1 MSHDAASLTDAR
13 LANWM
18 PSPGSADADILP
30 DLGTV
35 RSRTRDL
42 ARNSAIGGSFV
53 QTAKDNV
60 IGHQLR
66 LSAKPDYRLL
76 KKDPEWARSWSQ
88 QVEAEWRTWANT
100 TECDASNT
108 QTLIGQARTAFHAFL
123 TNGDALT
130 LPVYIRR
137 PGHRWYTKL
146 LGIESDRLSTPP
158 EQAANRYIR
167 GGIEIDDYH
176 QPLAYHIRKQHPG
189 DWLGLMSGS
198 AEIFQFERVPAFD
211 FLGRR
216 RLIHLYDK
224 ERDEQSRGMTPFS
237 RVLRESRVLSEYV
250 GHENHAALAN
260 SMIAAFLES
269 DLPPD
274 QIGELFGNTA
284 GEANQYWSDVS
295 NRYHRK
301 KLEGGLF
308 FNMPLGTKLSSFNP
322 SRPNVAFEHF
332 VRFMVRYLA
341 TGLNVP
347 YELLLKDFSQ
357 TNYSSA
363 RAALLEAWRYFLSCR
378 QLFADQW
385 LQPVYFNWLEE
396 AVNENRID
404 APDLYENAYAYTRC
418 RWIFSGRGWVD
429 PTKEIEAAK
438 TRMETGLSTLEDEA
452 AEQGRDWEETLEQR
466 AIESQRKRE
475 LDQLYGLEGSYS
487 LTYNPTA
494 TIKPQTAAPA
504 DNQDNPDTQ
513 DTGQEATS

>member
-1 MSHDAASLTDAR
+1 
-13 LANWM
+13 
-18 PSPGSADADILP
+18 
-30 DLGTV
+30 
-35 RSRTRDL
+35 
-42 ARNSAIGGSFV
+42 
-53 QTAKDNV
+53 
-60 IGHQLR
+60 
-66 LSAKPDYRLL
+66 
-76 KKDPEWARSWSQ
+76 
-88 QVEAEWRTWANT
+88 
-100 TECDASNT
+100 
-108 QTLIGQARTAFHAFL
+108 
-123 TNGDALT
+123 
-130 LPVYIRR
+130 
-137 PGHRWYTKL
+137 
-146 LGIESDRLSTPP
+146 
-158 EQAANRYIR
+158 
-167 GGIEIDDYH
+167 
-176 QPLAYHIRKQHPG
+176 
-189 DWLGLMSGS
+189 
-198 AEIFQFERVPAFD
+198 
-211 FLGRR
+211 
-216 RLIHLYDK
+216 
-224 ERDEQSRGMTPFS
+224 
-237 RVLRESRVLSEYV
+237 
-250 GHENHAALAN
+250 
-260 SMIAAFLES
+260 
-269 DLPPD
+269 
-274 QIGELFGNTA
+274 
-284 GEANQYWSDVS
+284 
-295 NRYHRK
+295 
-301 KLEGGLF
+301 LEGGLF

-475 LDQLYGLEGSYS
+475 LDQLYGLEGIYS
-487 LTYNPTA
+487 LAYNPTA
-494 TIKPQTAAPA
+494 TVKPQTAAPA

-513 DTGQEATS
+513 DTEQEATS

>member
-1 MSHDAASLTDAR
+1 MSFDAASLTDAR

-66 LSAKPDYRLL
+66 LSSKPDYRLL
-76 KKDPEWARSWSQ
+76 GKSADWAREWST
-88 QVEAEWRTWANT
+88 QVESEFRTWANT

-123 TNGDALT
+123 TNGDSIT
-130 LPVYIRR
+130 LPAYLPR

-146 LGIESDRLSTPP
+146 QGVESDRLATPP
-158 EQAANRYIR
+158 ELSASRYVR
-167 GGIEIDDYH
+167 GGVEIDDYH
-176 QPLAYHIRKQHPG
+176 APLAYHIRKQHPG
-189 DWLGLMSGS
+189 DWMGLISGN
-198 AEIFQFERVPAFD
+198 AEAFQFERVPAFD
-211 FLGRR
+211 SIGRR
-216 RLIHLYDK
+216 RVFHLYDK
-224 ERDEQSRGMTPFS
+224 ERDEQSRGMTTFS

-250 GHENHAALAN
+250 GHENHAAMAN
-260 SMIAAFLES
+260 SLIAAFLES

-274 QIGELFGNTA
+274 QVGELFGNSA

-295 NRYHRK
+295 SRYHRK

-322 SRPNVAFEHF
+322 SRPNVAFEPF
-332 VRFMVRYLA
+332 VRFMVRYLS
-341 TGLNVP
+341 TGLNIP

-378 QLFADQW
+378 QLFTDQW
-385 LQPVYFNWLEE
+385 LQPVYFAWLEE
-396 AVNENRID
+396 AVDKNRVE
-404 APDLYENAYAYTRC
+404 APDLYPQLYAYSRA

-429 PTKEIEAAK
+429 PVKEIQAAK
-438 TRMETGLSTLEDEA
+438 TRMETGMSTLEDET

-475 LDQLYGLEGSYS
+475 LDQLYGLEGVYS
-487 LTYNPTA
+487 LAYVPG
-494 TIKPQTAAPA
+494 ISLPPDKPKPQDTP
-504 DNQDNPDTQ
+504 DNQHHQ
-513 DTGQEATS
+513 QEISA